1 MSRAKGT
8 KNVNPTHIYNDEE
21 LDWLRENYRI
31 YELKELLPR
40 FNERFKSDLTYY
52 QLKSTLK
59 RHNIKSGRTGQ
70 WQKGRIPYTK
80 GKKWD
85 EYMSKEAQENSRK
98 TCFNKERTMNNANH
112 NEVPVGTE
120 RYHKGYVIVRTD
132 KQDGLS
138 ARRYWKFKHHLI
150 WEEAYGP
157 IPEGHCVI
165 FADGNKLNFDI
176 NNLIL
181 VTRGELGLM
190 NKEGLYYKGN
200 ADATKCGVTLSK
212 LMMKGKT
219 YGKKQINRSK

>member
-1 MSRAKGT
+1 MPREKGS
-8 KNVNPTHIYNDEE
+8 KNVNPVHFWTEEE
-21 LDWLRENYRI
+21 LEFLREQYPLHDSN
-31 YELKELLPR
+31 ELLVL
-40 FNERFKSDLTYY
+40 FNERFNIQLTLF
-52 QLKSTLK
+52 QLKSVLNRYK
-59 RHNIKSGRTGQ
+59 IHCGRTGQ
-70 WQKGRIPYTK
+70 WQKGLIPYTK

-98 TCFNKERTMNNANH
+98 TCFNKERTVNNPNITDL
-112 NEVPVGTE
+112 PVGTE

-157 IPEGHCVI
+157 IPEGQCVI
-165 FADGNKLNFDI
+165 FADGNRLNFDI

-212 LMMKGKT
+212 LMLKGN
-219 YGKKQINRSK
+219 YYAKKQTNRSK